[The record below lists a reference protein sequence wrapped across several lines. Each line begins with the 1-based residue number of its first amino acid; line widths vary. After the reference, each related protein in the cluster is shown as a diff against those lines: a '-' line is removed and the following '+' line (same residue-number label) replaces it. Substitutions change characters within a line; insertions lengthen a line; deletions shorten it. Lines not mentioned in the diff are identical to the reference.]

1 MYTTNNEG
9 LLNIYAA
16 EPAVYYAEY
25 PSPKQQQRYAF
36 QAGIATLFVSLLILT
51 ALAVS

>member
-9 LLNIYAA
+9 LLNIYAN
-16 EPAVYYAEY
+16 EPTVYYAEY
-25 PSPKQQQRYAF
+25 PSANQQRRYAL
-36 QAGIATLFVSLLILT
+36 QAAIATLLVSVAFLT